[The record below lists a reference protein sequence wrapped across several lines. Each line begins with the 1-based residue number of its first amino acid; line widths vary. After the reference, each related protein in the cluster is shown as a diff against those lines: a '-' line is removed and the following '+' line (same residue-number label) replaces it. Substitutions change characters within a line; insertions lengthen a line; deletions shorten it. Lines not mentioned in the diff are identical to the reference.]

1 MSKYVFYCEDCKQE
15 FDQTLHMADVDKGG
29 ITCPKCGGM
38 IYFDIAHWDTCTE
51 IADPEAAQPAVLV
64 GGRFS
69 VGTKATPR
77 RA

>member
-1 MSKYVFYCEDCKQE
+1 
-15 FDQTLHMADVDKGG
+15 
-29 ITCPKCGGM
+29 M